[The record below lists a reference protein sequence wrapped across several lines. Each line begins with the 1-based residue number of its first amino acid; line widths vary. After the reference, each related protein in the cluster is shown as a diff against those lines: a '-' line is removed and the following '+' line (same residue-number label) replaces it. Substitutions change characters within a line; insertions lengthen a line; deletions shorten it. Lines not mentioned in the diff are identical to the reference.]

1 MIKYVLKR
9 LLALIPVILGVIFII
24 QFILYISPNDP
35 AVVILGN
42 NYTAEGAQAV
52 RESLGLN
59 DPFLVQF
66 VRYVLNLLQGDFG
79 NSYITGE
86 PVVTQLMAR
95 FPNTLILVLVSMALC
110 TVLSLPIGIQSAVK
124 PNSWFSNITAALG
137 MIGIA
142 LPTFWLGLM
151 LIIIFALKLGL
162 LPSGGKSGFS
172 SIILPAVTVGFGLA
186 ALGDHSRFRF
196 GVQFFGLGFGLG
208 FFDGLNFGGLCPQ
221 LGFALGGFGGLH
233 HGFLQLGGLAL
244 GALLGQL
251 DVLLL
256 SGDLHLNLGLGHFFG
271 ALLAQHAGVHLG
283 GGDVLG
289 GDVFVDLIGCV
300 GLGALGL
307 LLFRFYQILP

>member
-151 LIIIFALKLGL
+151 LILLFSVTLGWLPATGSVSVTGMILPAITLSASFMAGTMRTTRSSMLDCLNQDYIRTAKAKGVSSRDVIDKHALKNALLPIITVVGVNVGTQMGGSVLTETVFSYPSLGIMLTNGIKQTDTPTILGCLVLMALCIGICNLLVDIIFA
-162 LPSGGKSGFS
+162 
-172 SIILPAVTVGFGLA
+172 
-186 ALGDHSRFRF
+186 
-196 GVQFFGLGFGLG
+196 
-208 FFDGLNFGGLCPQ
+208 
-221 LGFALGGFGGLH
+221 
-233 HGFLQLGGLAL
+233 
-244 GALLGQL
+244 
-251 DVLLL
+251 
-256 SGDLHLNLGLGHFFG
+256 
-271 ALLAQHAGVHLG
+271 
-283 GGDVLG
+283 
-289 GDVFVDLIGCV
+289 FVDPRIKSQYSKG
-300 GLGALGL
+300 
-307 LLFRFYQILP
+307 R

>member
-151 LIIIFALKLGL
+151 LILLFSVTLGWLPATGSVSVTGMILPAITLSASFMAGTMRTTRSSMLDCLNQDYIRTAKAKGVSSRDVIDKHALKNALLPIITVVGVNVGTQMGGSVLTETVFSYPVGCVILTNGIKQTDTPTILGCLVLMALCIGICNLLVDIIFA
-162 LPSGGKSGFS
+162 
-172 SIILPAVTVGFGLA
+172 
-186 ALGDHSRFRF
+186 
-196 GVQFFGLGFGLG
+196 
-208 FFDGLNFGGLCPQ
+208 
-221 LGFALGGFGGLH
+221 
-233 HGFLQLGGLAL
+233 
-244 GALLGQL
+244 
-251 DVLLL
+251 
-256 SGDLHLNLGLGHFFG
+256 
-271 ALLAQHAGVHLG
+271 
-283 GGDVLG
+283 
-289 GDVFVDLIGCV
+289 FVDPRIKSQYSKG
-300 GLGALGL
+300 
-307 LLFRFYQILP
+307 R

>member
-42 NYTAEGAQAV
+42 NYTAEGAEAV

-151 LIIIFALKLGL
+151 LILLFSVTLGWLPATGSVSVTGMILPAITLSASFMAGTMRTTRSSMLDCLNQDYIRTAKAKGVSSRDVIDKHALKNALLPIITVVGVNVGTQMGGSVLTETVFSYPGLGIMLTTGIKQTDTPTILGCLVLMALCIGICNLLVDIIFA
-162 LPSGGKSGFS
+162 
-172 SIILPAVTVGFGLA
+172 
-186 ALGDHSRFRF
+186 
-196 GVQFFGLGFGLG
+196 
-208 FFDGLNFGGLCPQ
+208 
-221 LGFALGGFGGLH
+221 
-233 HGFLQLGGLAL
+233 
-244 GALLGQL
+244 
-251 DVLLL
+251 
-256 SGDLHLNLGLGHFFG
+256 
-271 ALLAQHAGVHLG
+271 
-283 GGDVLG
+283 
-289 GDVFVDLIGCV
+289 FVDPRIKSQYSKG
-300 GLGALGL
+300 
-307 LLFRFYQILP
+307 R

>member
-42 NYTAEGAQAV
+42 NYTAEGAEAV

-151 LIIIFALKLGL
+151 LILLFSVTLGWLPATGSVSVIGMILPAITLSASFMAGTMRTTRSSMLDCLNQDYIRTAKAKGVSSRDVIDKHALKNALLPIITVVGVNVGTQMGGSVLTETVFSYPGLGIMLTNGIKQTDTPTILGCLVLMALCIGICNLLVDIIFA
-162 LPSGGKSGFS
+162 
-172 SIILPAVTVGFGLA
+172 
-186 ALGDHSRFRF
+186 
-196 GVQFFGLGFGLG
+196 
-208 FFDGLNFGGLCPQ
+208 
-221 LGFALGGFGGLH
+221 
-233 HGFLQLGGLAL
+233 
-244 GALLGQL
+244 
-251 DVLLL
+251 
-256 SGDLHLNLGLGHFFG
+256 
-271 ALLAQHAGVHLG
+271 
-283 GGDVLG
+283 
-289 GDVFVDLIGCV
+289 FVDPRIKSQYSKG
-300 GLGALGL
+300 
-307 LLFRFYQILP
+307 R